1 MKQTLE
7 EKLRVNVE
15 GKELDVRQIKKLIV
29 LEDDGLYIEM

>member
-7 EKLRVNVE
+7 EKLRVNIE